1 MIVVLKYP
9 YYRDVS
15 EPDIYETATVH
26 TEVGRLN
33 TLDTQSH
40 TPVAVSCF
48 LCDVCF
54 VCVCRSVQSSVSY

>member
-26 TEVGRLN
+26 TEVGRMN

-40 TPVAVSCF
+40 IPVAVSCF
-48 LCDVCF
+48 LVR
-54 VCVCRSVQSSVSY
+54 CVLYACVEMCRVII

>member
-1 MIVVLKYP
+1 MVTTVLTHYLILGMIVVLKYP

-40 TPVAVSCF
+40 APVAVSYV
-48 LCDVCF
+48 LL
-54 VCVCRSVQSSVSY
+54 YMY

>member
-9 YYRDVS
+9 YFRDVS

-33 TLDTQSH
+33 TLETESH
-40 TPVAVSCF
+40 TPVAVSY
-48 LCDVCF
+48 F
-54 VCVCRSVQSSVSY
+54 VCSGLIVGKTFILF